1 MRSRAGPSPILP
13 TRSRLCRSS
22 RRVVIEAKLI
32 RPLAP
37 DELPA
42 PADIP
47 PYLAAQ
53 FPNAV
58 LQSGFSLYQSVSKYQ
73 IGFAILFPNLYL
85 ERLCR
90 RGHRIS

>member
-1 MRSRAGPSPILP
+1 MDRPSTLFIHGGFRFSPW
-13 TRSRLCRSS
+13 
-22 RRVVIEAKLI
+22 VDVEKLKQSGAVLVWDA
-32 RPLAP
+32 R
-37 DELPA
+37 EEGG
-42 PADIP
+42 DIP

-58 LQSGFSLYQSVSKYQ
+58 LQSGFSVYQSVSKYQ
-73 IGFAILFPNLYL
+73 IGFAILFPSFYL